1 MIFRI
6 MLFLLGIVLVS
17 LGLSFVIIYL
27 NLLNMGYNF
36 KEYVHFIISK
46 WECLI
51 IIVGG
56 ILIFLSLYRKGKKQ
70 WYMYMTY

>member
-6 MLFLLGIVLVS
+6 MLFLLGIILCS
-17 LGLSFVIIYL
+17 IGLSFTIIYL

-51 IIVGG
+51 ILVGFFF
-56 ILIFLSLYRKGKKQ
+56 IFLSVHTKGDKR
-70 WYMYMTY
+70 